1 MKLKLTLMLYF
12 LAMGCVNTLGPE
24 TKPSEPG
31 AEESAGWG
39 EGIVSENPPQYG
51 DNDDDDSAGD
61 DDDSSSEDAQDTQAT
76 PEEVVSYE
84 GCSNIMPASPWEIPE
99 TFSQPCNF
107 RLTDQNGDEVE
118 LYDFEGSVI
127 LLDFSTMWCYVCK
140 TVATHV
146 QEFHDQNDPFV
157 AITILTETSQGNDP
171 QTSDLVEW
179 TTAYGITTAPVLAGN
194 STMIGTNA
202 DQWFVQAWPTFYYID
217 KDFMVRQ
224 WHAGWN
230 EQMVTNNVQALIVE

>member
-1 MKLKLTLMLYF
+1 MKNLIIP
-12 LAMGCVNTLGPE
+12 LALFSLLSCTHDE
-24 TKPSEPG
+24 TDFKRVTEV
-31 AEESAGWG
+31 EEGIVWG
-39 EGIVSENPPQYG
+39 EGVVSENPPGAG
-51 DNDDDDSAGD
+51 DNE
-61 DDDSSSEDAQDTQAT
+61 SEEAVDEVDTNST
-76 PEEVVSYE
+76 DTGPTETVSDELVSYE
-84 GCSNIMPASPWEIPE
+84 GCSNIMPASPWETPE

-140 TVATHV
+140 IVATHV
-146 QEFHDQNDPFV
+146 QEFHDQNDPLV

-179 TTAYGITTAPVLAGN
+179 TSAYGITTAPVLAGS

-230 EQMVTNNVQALIVE
+230 EQMVTNNVQALVGE